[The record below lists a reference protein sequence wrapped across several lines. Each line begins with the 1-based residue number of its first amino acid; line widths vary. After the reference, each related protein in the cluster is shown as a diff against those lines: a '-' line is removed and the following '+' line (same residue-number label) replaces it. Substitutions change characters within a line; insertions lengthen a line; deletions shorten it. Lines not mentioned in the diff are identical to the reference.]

1 MLANVATAP
10 PTTHVIRLYGVNTL
24 TRQATAPIAQEI
36 IQVFVIPNLDAIG
49 PVRMNP
55 RNVGIS
61 PTAPRSATMLSFPR
75 IYFA

>member
-1 MLANVATAP
+1 MANVVTTP
-10 PTTHVIRLYGVNTL
+10 PAIHVARLYGVNTL
-24 TRQATAPIAQEI
+24 TKQATAPITQETM
-36 IQVFVIPNLDAIG
+36 QVFVIPNLDAIG
-49 PVRMNP
+49 PVRINP